1 MLSLKIKLSGYNS
14 LLDIGNRSIFKE
26 IIVQMKGKF
35 LKQFLLY
42 MRTLFVFLLAK
53 SWSGI
58 KWFFRNPTF
67 WSGLIP
73 TVLLALGA
81 YYGLYQANR
90 QLTLLHEQISYLRQP
105 VLNIFLRE
113 KKDGHFGL
121 SLANIGNDT
130 LENVRVR
137 MGLFLLNDKEIY
149 TYGEMEHLPS
159 YWGFIPPR
167 PPKENTW
174 PRLTLVPND
183 EFDLTD
189 RINSLTWFQ
198 VFYNP
203 KEGEKEATH
212 ELFSVKELFKSD
224 YVLFIE
230 YTYRRKSDF
239 VQYSDTAYFH
249 YDPVVGMHT
258 DLKLEIGG
266 LRLIERL
273 KSYMQSGPE
282 IFLKIRDDRYEIFRN
297 TFGSYPEIIK
307 IIPRKKHIGK

>member
-1 MLSLKIKLSGYNS
+1 MRN
-14 LLDIGNRSIFKE
+14 IF
-26 IIVQMKGKF
+26 MF
-35 LKQFLLY
+35 LF
-42 MRTLFVFLLAK
+42 AK
-53 SWSGI
+53 SWLGI
-58 KWFFRNPTF
+58 KWVFSNPTL

-81 YYGLYQANR
+81 YFGLYQANR

-105 VLNIFLRE
+105 VLNTFLRE
-113 KKDGHFGL
+113 KKDGHLGL

-137 MGLFLLNDKEIY
+137 MGLFLLNDKEIC
-149 TYGEMEHLPS
+149 TYGEMEQLPS

-174 PRLTLVPND
+174 PRLSLAPND

-189 RINSLTWFQ
+189 RINHLTWLN

-203 KEGEKEATH
+203 REGTNEAAD
-212 ELFSVKELFKSD
+212 ELFSVRELFKAD

-230 YTYRRKSDF
+230 YAYRRKSDF

-249 YDPVVGMHT
+249 YDPVLGMHT
-258 DLKLEIGG
+258 DLKLGIGG

-282 IFLKIRDDRYEIFRN
+282 LMIKIRDDKYEIQMR
-297 TFGSYPEIIK
+297 TFGSYPDIIK
-307 IIPRKKHIGK
+307 AIPRKKHTGK